1 MQRFRDRIKYYLV
14 GFAFGLVIMYMIFG
28 NRGCSW
34 LPENRIKNMIAE
46 KEILIGDSLQ
56 EVMNCAKVTNTD
68 IYRLLNEDGD
78 VDLSQSATN
87 VYPKKYYFT
96 GTKEEKEL
104 VIIYALYD
112 SIAEVVDFK
121 FKDNSCTSALSN
133 TNKTA
138 VPLPDK
144 DVRKIIESHD
154 IRIMTKADCEL
165 KCLNLS
171 EEEVLNFHKTASFSV
186 AQSKPREFPNAVYV
200 MQGTIR
206 NTTYSIKY
214 VIGENRTRISTIE
227 PNDCGCE

>member
-14 GFAFGLVIMYMIFG
+14 GFGFGLVIMYMIFG

-56 EVMNCAKVTNTD
+56 EVMNCAQVTNND

-78 VDLSQSATN
+78 VDLSKSFTN

-112 SIAEVVDFK
+112 SIVEVVDFK
-121 FKDNSCTSALSN
+121 FNNNSCISALSN
-133 TNKTA
+133 SNKTA
-138 VPLPDK
+138 VPLPDT
-144 DVRKIIESHD
+144 DVRTIIESHD

-165 KCLNLS
+165 KCLKLT
-171 EEEVLNFHKTASFSV
+171 EDQVLNFHKTASFDV
-186 AQSKPREFPNAVYV
+186 ANSKPREFPNAVYV
-200 MQGTIR
+200 MLGKIGA
-206 NTTYSIKY
+206 TTYSITY
-214 VIGENRTRISTIE
+214 VIGENRTRISNIS
-227 PNDCGCE
+227 PNECGCE